1 MTIQFPNQSRYYDAA
16 LHAVGFWGHDGAME
30 APFFVDEDA
39 LKQIQPGTGVD
50 EASLLG
56 AFDWNRERIH
66 AAATKMYERGRKGSY
81 DLRPADF

>member
-1 MTIQFPNQSRYYDAA
+1 MTIQFPNQSRYYDAS

-50 EASLLG
+50 EASLLN
-56 AFDWNRERIH
+56 AFDLNRDQIH
-66 AAATKMYERGRKGSY
+66 VAAAKMYDRGRKGSY
-81 DLRPADF
+81 DLGPTDF

>member
-30 APFFVDEDA
+30 APFFVDEEA

-50 EASLLG
+50 EASLLN
-56 AFDWNRERIH
+56 AFDLNRDRINV
-66 AAATKMYERGRKGSY
+66 AAAKMYGRGRKGSY
-81 DLRPADF
+81 DLGPSDF

>member
-30 APFFVDEDA
+30 APFFVDGDA

-50 EASLLG
+50 EASLLN
-56 AFDWNRERIH
+56 AFDLNLERIH
-66 AAATKMYERGRKGSY
+66 AAATKMYHRGRKGSY
-81 DLRPADF
+81 DLRPSDF